1 MAALAETFIQNDKF
15 LFTLINRRL
24 HSSFLNRSLGFLTN
38 LGSTPFMVL
47 LVCLS
52 IYFFPLTGE
61 RLASNLIASQ
71 LVIHTL
77 KRLVNRQ
84 RPYQI
89 LECYLVCSPPDCK
102 YSFPSGHSGASLS
115 AALVLSSSF
124 PYLYPLLFSL
134 VFLVSFSRTYLGF
147 HFVSDVL
154 AGLLIS
160 YLTFI
165 FLPLSLIF

>member
-15 LFTLINRRL
+15 LFTLINHRL
-24 HSSFLNRSLGFLTN
+24 RSSFLNRLLGSLTN

-61 RLASNLIASQ
+61 LLASNLIVSQ

-77 KRLVNRQ
+77 KRLVNRK
-84 RPYQI
+84 RPYEI
-89 LECYLVCSPPDCK
+89 LECHLVCSPPDCK

-134 VFLVSFSRTYLGF
+134 VFLISFSRTYLGF

-165 FLPLSLIF
+165 FLPPLFH

>member
-1 MAALAETFIQNDKF
+1 MAALAQTFIQNDKF

-24 HSSFLNRSLGFLTN
+24 HSRFLNRLLGSLTN
-38 LGSTPFMVL
+38 LGSTPFMVV

-61 RLASNLIASQ
+61 RLASNLIVSQ
-71 LVIHTL
+71 LFIHTL
-77 KRLVNRQ
+77 KRLVNRK

-89 LECYLVCSPPDCK
+89 LECYLVCSPPECK

-124 PYLYPLLFSL
+124 PYLSPLLLSL

-160 YLTFI
+160 YLTFV